1 MEMEA
6 RRLRICFGHGRIA
19 IGQCCC
25 QGRFARVGR
34 RGEGG
39 VEHSYIQVQPSVCG
53 KMRLISGGVHLL
65 SHLPKLDMLGI
76 DRRCRQQEVWRLLA
90 LQDLSRMRTGFAL
103 QSCWQCGHLVSQSAV
118 LNLRCWRPFPK
129 RIHQRACPR
138 RLDSCGLRAWH
149 LRRPPSVLVRLGLG
163 HRFRLRPRMTGTR
176 RSGVGCGSKQR
187 RRSNVL
193 ARRGARWQG
202 DSEWAGS
209 GRRVRMTM

>member
-1 MEMEA
+1 MAGCTRSDKSQSRCTTETGTI
-6 RRLRICFGHGRIA
+6 R
-19 IGQCCC
+19 
-25 QGRFARVGR
+25 
-34 RGEGG
+34 
-39 VEHSYIQVQPSVCG
+39 
-53 KMRLISGGVHLL
+53 MRLLVAEIFREKRVPALDTRKTLHMHTESDSSID
-65 SHLPKLDMLGI
+65 SH
-76 DRRCRQQEVWRLLA
+76 
-90 LQDLSRMRTGFAL
+90 RT
-103 QSCWQCGHLVSQSAV
+103 
-118 LNLRCWRPFPK
+118 RCWRPFPK

-187 RRSNVL
+187 RRINAL

-209 GRRVRMTM
+209 GRRVKMTM